1 MAEINYKEGDDPTK
15 KNQFGVVSGVDLT
28 SKVILNNNPLDIESI
43 NGFPPGSIADKWTFF
58 YLFLQDRKINT
69 DINSLEGR
77 KNISL
82 KLINE
87 FNTDTKSSLWASF
100 GSSNKY
106 RGTQNP
112 LTTDDIKA
120 IQKFTSKTDPNV
132 QIDGW
137 VGTQTIQMFYPRS
150 RIFTS
155 KGNKNPS
162 LDSLYPI
169 IWGSKRYVISVKDA
183 QSAKELTYPTLL
195 YAKLYD
201 PSLHKDKLI
210 PDTIPK
216 EWNSID
222 TVTVSSTATLENA
235 KTTLLAQQKKSL
247 QSQTNLTNSIIR

>member
-28 SKVILNNNPLDIESI
+28 SKVILNNNPLDVESV
-43 NGFPPGSIADKWTFF
+43 NGFPPGSVVDKWTFF
-58 YLFLQDRKINT
+58 YLFLQDRKIDT

-87 FNTDTKSSLWASF
+87 FNTDTESSLWASF

-112 LTTDDIKA
+112 LTRQDIEA
-120 IQKFTSKTDPNV
+120 IQRFTSKTDPNV

-150 RIFTS
+150 RIFTPR
-155 KGNKNPS
+155 GNKNLP

-183 QSAKELTYPTLL
+183 QTAKELTYPTLL
-195 YAKLYD
+195 YVKLYD

-210 PDTIPK
+210 SEAIPK

-222 TVTVSSTATLENA
+222 TVSISPTATLENA